1 MGKESHDL
9 DLGNLTAVG
18 VVFQGENE
26 TGQVKVPTQI
36 SPNIDEDTDG
46 TAKDSKN

>member
-9 DLGNLTAVG
+9 ESGILTVVG
-18 VVFQGENE
+18 VIFQGENE

-46 TAKDSKN
+46 TAKDLKN